1 MSKSSIKTKI
11 VLTVTDMTESIELQA
26 FKRQKD
32 GYKGTLKIFA
42 CVFLLFFLEANSK
55 YGKIYLIA
63 TMKCTWC
70 AYLSLPFTGITRYN
84 L

>member
-11 VLTVTDMTESIELQA
+11 ALTMTDMTESIELQA

-32 GYKGTLKIFA
+32 GYKGTVKILLVYF
-42 CVFLLFFLEANSK
+42 CYSFLRRTQSMAKFTWL
-55 YGKIYLIA
+55 A

-70 AYLSLPFTGITRYN
+70 AYLSLPFTGITRHN

>member
-1 MSKSSIKTKI
+1 M
-11 VLTVTDMTESIELQA
+11 TDMTESIELQA

-32 GYKGTLKIFA
+32 GYKGTVKILLVYF
-42 CVFLLFFLEANSK
+42 CYSFLRRTQSMAKFTWL
-55 YGKIYLIA
+55 A

-70 AYLSLPFTGITRYN
+70 AYLSLPFTGITRHN